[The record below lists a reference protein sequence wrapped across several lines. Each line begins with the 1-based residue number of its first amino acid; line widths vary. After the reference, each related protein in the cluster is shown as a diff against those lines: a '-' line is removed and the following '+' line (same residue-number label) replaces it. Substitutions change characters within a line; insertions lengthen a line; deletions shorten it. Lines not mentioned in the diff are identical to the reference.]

1 MVGKGVKIDM
11 KIRAT
16 IDLDKIDLS
25 DYGSDSRGVF
35 GCDEE
40 GVYHM
45 FYHSRSDLVVFEDVE
60 ILND

>member
-1 MVGKGVKIDM
+1 M

-16 IDLDKIDLS
+16 IDLDKVDLD
-25 DYGSDSRGVF
+25 DYGSMENGVF

-45 FYHSRSDLVVFEDVE
+45 FYHNRSDMVVFEDVE
-60 ILND
+60 ILEDRVE

>member
-1 MVGKGVKIDM
+1 M
-11 KIRAT
+11 KIRVT

-45 FYHSRSDLVVFEDVE
+45 FYHFRSDLVVFEDVE